1 MFEAGKEPE
10 NTALTDH
17 ELMQRVA
24 HGERA
29 ALGVLVQR
37 HQSRV
42 LALAFRFLGR
52 WDAAEDVC
60 QDTFLRVFHKAA
72 AYRPDAQF
80 TTWLYRI
87 VANQCWDHRRKSARE
102 PMQQSN
108 PIHAVDP
115 AGSAASLERK
125 ERQDAIRLAVAG
137 LPDRQ
142 RLALVLH
149 RFEGM
154 SHAAIAEATGW
165 SAGAVESC
173 IVRAYAT
180 LRERLADLRDD

>member
-1 MFEAGKEPE
+1 MNDERIS
-10 NTALTDH
+10 TAQTDH

-24 HGERA
+24 RGERD
-29 ALGVLVQR
+29 ALAVLVQR

-42 LALAFRFLGR
+42 LSLAYRFLGH

-60 QDTFLRVFHKAA
+60 QDTFLRVFHNAA

-87 VANQCWDHRRKSARE
+87 VANQCWDHRRKAARE
-102 PMQQSN
+102 PVPQSN
-108 PIHAVDP
+108 PIDPVDP
-115 AGSAASLERK
+115 AGNAAMLERK
-125 ERQDAIRLAVAG
+125 ERQDAIRLAVAR

-154 SHAAIAEATGW
+154 SHAQIAEATGW

-180 LRERLADLRDD
+180 LRERLADLRND